1 MGQTAMPY
9 GLYVR
14 KAAGARRNTAG
25 NTHYPVPAN
34 VTGAMYYGAPVAF
47 AATGGVAPIA
57 ASPVAA
63 SPVCGVV
70 QGAQWTSVIKPEW
83 FPSLPGGT
91 YAAGGRN
98 IWVMVNDDPSLVM
111 MIQASAT
118 LDLTAVGKVAGMLN
132 WAAGNNST
140 GRSIAS
146 LNVASLAASGDFAF
160 RIVGIL
166 DPGAPFPDVL
176 VQWNTNIHSLQAMS
190 AEAPLVAPDAV
201 DPEEQN
207 RIFEEFVRDR
217 VNETREAQGLPP
229 VEEIKLPG
237 ETDKAFKERR
247 DKERKEDEEREKRLK
262 AKRPNETDAAHK
274 ERLKG
279 YEERENQRE
288 ERRADRRG
296 DRREDRQEDR
306 VARREDRPAVTPH
319 NEKPVTTTDK
329 GRDK

>member
-25 NTHYPVPAN
+25 CTHYPVPAN

-57 ASPVAA
+57 ATPSSAA
-63 SPVCGVV
+63 PVCGVV

-98 IWVMVNDDPSLVM
+98 IWVMVNDDPNLVM

-118 LDLTAVGKVAGMLN
+118 LDLTAVGKVAGMV
-132 WAAGNNST
+132 AASINTGNNNT
-140 GRSIAS
+140 GRANGA
-146 LNVASLAASGDFAF
+146 LDAASVAATGDKAF

-176 VQWNTNIHSLQAMS
+176 VQWNVNVHQLQSLNGDV
-190 AEAPLVAPDAV
+190 PLIAPDAV

-207 RIFEEFVRDR
+207 RLYAEFVRDR
-217 VNETREAQGLPP
+217 INEIREEQGLPP
-229 VEEIKLPG
+229 VEEAKRPG
-237 ETDKAFKERR
+237 ETDRAFKERR
-247 DKERKEDEEREKRLK
+247 DRERKEEEERLKRQK
-262 AKRPNETDAAHK
+262 AKRPNETDAQHK

-296 DRREDRQEDR
+296 DRREDRQEER
-306 VARREDRPAVTPH
+306 TARREDRPAVTP
-319 NEKPVTTTDK
+319 VSSTDK